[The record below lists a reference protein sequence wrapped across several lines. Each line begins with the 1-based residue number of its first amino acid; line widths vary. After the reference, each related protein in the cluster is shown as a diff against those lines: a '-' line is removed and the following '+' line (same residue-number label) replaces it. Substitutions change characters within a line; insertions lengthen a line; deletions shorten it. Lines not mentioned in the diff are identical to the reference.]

1 MFILY
6 GNDVKHMVS
15 VAYLSLCRNQYVFS
29 RTLTHLLP
37 IVILDNGIRFQDKAA
52 AKEIKQ

>member
-6 GNDVKHMVS
+6 GNDVKLMVS
-15 VAYLSLCRNQYVFS
+15 VAYLSLSKSISIPMHIDTSTADCYIR
-29 RTLTHLLP
+29 H
-37 IVILDNGIRFQDKAA
+37 GIRFQDKAA

>member
-15 VAYLSLCRNQYVFS
+15 VAYLSLS
-29 RTLTHLLP
+29 KSILL
-37 IVILDNGIRFQDKAA
+37 IVILDNGIRFLDKAA
-52 AKEIKQ
+52 VKEMKQ